1 MTDISKMSGEELLN
15 LSGFGYPKMSG
26 SDLLLLLAPPL
37 SLIDK
42 LDAAPTLPAEI
53 AEWVQRWKAI
63 RSDGPSEIDQ
73 VTQEVYQQALI
84 VVEEKVKKKAKAY

>member
-1 MTDISKMSGEELLN
+1 MKT
-15 LSGFGYPKMSG
+15 G
-26 SDLLLLLAPPL
+26 SDLLIFLAPPL

-63 RSDGPSEIDQ
+63 RSDGLSEIDQ
-73 VTQEVYQQALI
+73 VVPEVYQQALI
-84 VVEEKVKKKAKAY
+84 VVEEKVKRKVKGY

>member
-1 MTDISKMSGEELLN
+1 MKT
-15 LSGFGYPKMSG
+15 G
-26 SDLLLLLAPPL
+26 SDLLIFLAPPL

-73 VTQEVYQQALI
+73 MVPQAYQQALI
-84 VVEEKVKKKAKAY
+84 VVEEKVKKKVKGY